1 MAGKDG
7 FLLKKNAE
15 EFVETSNKGK
25 PLSRGQVV
33 QCLILG
39 GADARSVPVTI
50 NPSRVCL
57 AVLPAT
63 STVILQSL
71 LPGVLVNI
79 SLQEVSLWRKA
90 QLKLLGCLFVVF
102 SGGTKWSNW
111 DLSGQF

>member
-1 MAGKDG
+1 MASKDG

-15 EFVETSNKGK
+15 EFVETCNKGK

-50 NPSRVCL
+50 NPSRVRP
-57 AVLPAT
+57 AILPAT
-63 STVILQSL
+63 TTVILQSL

-79 SLQEVSLWRKA
+79 TLQEVRL
-90 QLKLLGCLFVVF
+90 
-102 SGGTKWSNW
+102 
-111 DLSGQF
+111 